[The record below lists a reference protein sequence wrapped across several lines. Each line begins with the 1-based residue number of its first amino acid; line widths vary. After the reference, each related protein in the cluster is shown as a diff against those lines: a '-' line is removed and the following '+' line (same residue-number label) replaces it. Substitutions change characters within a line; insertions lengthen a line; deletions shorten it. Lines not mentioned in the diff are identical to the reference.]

1 MSFIK
6 VAVFK
11 AVQFFLNASYASL
24 FVIELEEILVND
36 KIRAA
41 SQSNNFVTQ
50 ALYQKLKTSK

>member
-1 MSFIK
+1 M
-6 VAVFK
+6 AVFK